1 MGHLPP
7 LHSLSTRNHSDGSG
21 HFGKPSNKR
30 ESSLLLLA
38 DTGTQRETF
47 TDTLSLC
54 HPIESKPGCPLLQ
67 PWVSPAGRE
76 PALLK
81 AAPELLTTPSSLC
94 LAVKLTAL
102 HWECLGRRWQGG
114 QRCREGSKTW
124 LHETGKFTEPMLLI
138 LGFFPPIHSTRKIK
152 LVVSCLP
159 ILVAP
164 AVLLALPSPKLLV
177 PITEL
182 TLLGE
187 IPFFFTVCSF
197 ISFARTP
204 SLFLGALKLTQK
216 TELGATYRTKVCY
229 PLSPSASI
237 FPHLFDLNSVGKPSN
252 PSHCNLPAK
261 SWSIHSQ
268 GRSVYREGLM
278 T

>member
-102 HWECLGRRWQGG
+102 HWECLGRRWRGGAAVQGG
-114 QRCREGSKTW
+114 IKNLAACNGQVHRANAADFGVFSPHTFNQENKTSGQ
-124 LHETGKFTEPMLLI
+124 LSSHSS
-138 LGFFPPIHSTRKIK
+138 STR
-152 LVVSCLP
+152 C
-159 ILVAP
+159 P
-164 AVLLALPSPKLLV
+164 AGFAISKALGPYHRINP
-177 PITEL
+177 PGRN
-182 TLLGE
+182 TLLFHCLFIQFLRQNTFS
-187 IPFFFTVCSF
+187 IPRCFEADTENTVGCYRQKEGMLSSF
-197 ISFARTP
+197 PECLHFPTP
-204 SLFLGALKLTQK
+204 F
-216 TELGATYRTKVCY
+216 R
-229 PLSPSASI
+229 
-237 FPHLFDLNSVGKPSN
+237 
-252 PSHCNLPAK
+252 
-261 SWSIHSQ
+261 SQ
-268 GRSVYREGLM
+268 LCR
-278 T
+278 